1 MSIVRTQTSRKSE
14 EVAHT
19 FDLNTSEAEAGCT
32 FKVSLVFKAS
42 PRTTTRAVTGRNCLE
57 KQKNSNQP
65 TKKNH
70 KTHPHTNT
78 PQTPHSNPK
87 PNQTKPT
94 NQPNKR
100 NCRVSPKLKVTQLQ
114 CACSG
119 LYSEKREI
127 TRSITCRTCY
137 LVLFSVFFLNIKMNS
152 SFFIPCH
159 LRQVALKHME

>member
-70 KTHPHTNT
+70 KTNPHTNT
-78 PQTPHSNPK
+78 PQTPNPNPK
-87 PNQTKPT
+87 QNQTKPT
-94 NQPNKR
+94 NQPK
-100 NCRVSPKLKVTQLQ
+100 KK
-114 CACSG
+114 
-119 LYSEKREI
+119 K
-127 TRSITCRTCY
+127 TRKTKTKTHKTHPHPNTKPNQTKPTKTCQKE
-137 LVLFSVFFLNIKMNS
+137 VL
-152 SFFIPCH
+152 
-159 LRQVALKHME
+159 RG